1 MREVTRTHPNRV
13 TIKRGAVA
21 VAAVLLIVVL
31 VLLVV
36 NLQRGQR
43 YAQALRLAEAGD
55 AASAYDIFASLG
67 SYSDSAE
74 RAAGLVQ
81 KDPALP
87 YRKAAKGDVIAFG
100 SFEQDGDTTNGA
112 EPIRW
117 IVLERFDD
125 RLLVLSADVLDGR
138 QYNHVP
144 FQEVTWADSDLRAWM
159 NDDFLT
165 AAFGPA
171 QQGIIATV
179 CNSNE
184 DQSVTGAEGGA
195 DTQDR
200 VFALSETESVIYL
213 SSSANRADIGAAPA
227 TAFAAS
233 GALTVSEDGTA
244 DWWLRSPGTYGFAA
258 QFVDAEGKPSVS
270 GANVDVL
277 YGVRPALW
285 IDVSEAGRGAQ

>member
-227 TAFAAS
+227 SAFAAS

-285 IDVSEAGRGAQ
+285 IDVSEAGLGAQ

>member
-67 SYSDSAE
+67 SYADSAE

-285 IDVSEAGRGAQ
+285 IDVSEAGQGAQ

>member
-21 VAAVLLIVVL
+21 VAVVLLIVVL

-43 YAQALRLAEAGD
+43 YAQALRFTEAGD

-67 SYSDSAE
+67 SYADSAE

-100 SFEQDGDTTNGA
+100 SSEQDGDTTNGA

-227 TAFAAS
+227 SAFAAS